1 MVMAVKM
8 KIMPSSPNTNLEKI
22 KKEAEKIIKKEGGKN
37 CSFEEQKIAFG
48 LNAII
53 VFFAWSEEKSL
64 DELEKKLGK
73 IKEVN
78 SVSTIDIRRAFG

>member
-1 MVMAVKM
+1 MVMAVKI
-8 KIMPSSPNTNLEKI
+8 KIMPSSPNTNLEEI

-48 LNAII
+48 LSAII
-53 VFFAWSEEKSL
+53 VFFAWQEEKEL
-64 DELEKKLGK
+64 EELEKKLEK

-78 SVSTIDIRRAFG
+78 SIQIMDMRRAFG